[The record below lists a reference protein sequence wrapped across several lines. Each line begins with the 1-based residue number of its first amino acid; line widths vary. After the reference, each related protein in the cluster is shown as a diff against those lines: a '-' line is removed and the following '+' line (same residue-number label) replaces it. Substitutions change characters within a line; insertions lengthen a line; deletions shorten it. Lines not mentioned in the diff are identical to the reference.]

1 MRVNAST
8 KRWYLDSIL
17 APLVGPDQAKKFAQ
31 RHNIGRVGRA
41 IGFFASLLNV
51 GCAAL
56 ENMVIFLDRNQ
67 QHAQCS
73 GTLRLSHALLME
85 GFTGRM
91 RQSAWI
97 ASPARFAIEAPRH
110 GLQQLPGILKIA
122 APKQRS
128 ALASQAKGRIGSRR
142 IVGHMHALGWRNT
155 CFGAPDR

>member
-56 ENMVIFLDRNQ
+56 ENMVIFLYRNQ

-73 GTLRLSHALLME
+73 GTLRLSNP
-85 GFTGRM
+85 GRFGLPPT
-91 RQSAWI
+91 RV
-97 ASPARFAIEAPRH
+97 EAMY
-110 GLQQLPGILKIA
+110 
-122 APKQRS
+122 APES
-128 ALASQAKGRIGSRR
+128 
-142 IVGHMHALGWRNT
+142 
-155 CFGAPDR
+155 FGETPNAPLEVQP